1 MACCGGPEKL
11 SVAASE
17 LLRSS
22 SMTST
27 GPLSLSK
34 SASVRMALESAV
46 DDDDVETIAEP
57 AAAAAAAADEG
68 TATDVDTGCA
78 SSSCPACDCWLC
90 CSACLCCS
98 RFS

>member
-1 MACCGGPEKL
+1 
-11 SVAASE
+11 
-17 LLRSS
+17 
-22 SMTST
+22 MTST
-27 GPLSLSK
+27 GTLSLSK

-46 DDDDVETIAEP
+46 DDDDAETIAEP
-57 AAAAAAAADEG
+57 AAAAAAEEG
-68 TATDVDTGCA
+68 TATDVDTGCD